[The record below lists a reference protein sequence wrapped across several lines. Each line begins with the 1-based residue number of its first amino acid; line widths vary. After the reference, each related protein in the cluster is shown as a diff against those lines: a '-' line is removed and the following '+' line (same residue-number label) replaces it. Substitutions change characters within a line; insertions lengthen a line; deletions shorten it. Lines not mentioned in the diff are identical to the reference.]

1 MSTKNYSTLHF
12 ISGKKFYYCS
22 IIFIFSFQDC
32 AVAKMW
38 ILLFGISENVVESVC
53 FTSRLSVLLPGH
65 QTKNTRAK
73 KRGTIS
79 STWLEKY
86 KPELPSNAHHSE
98 ACTDNLVENEPES
111 KNVPANKV
119 KPVEKGLDDGNSS
132 SGHIKNSCLSIEGL
146 DLVPD
151 MINPQNTSI
160 EVGNNREKSAE
171 VKSVTKS
178 QECTKGRH
186 SNQEHVESESKQS
199 DGEKNLDDKCLNGN
213 PRLEVSDLC
222 QASKKCA
229 DVLDSITVTKP
240 ITSSSVIERTDPDP
254 RDFLQEVVS
263 KKRKDE
269 GSTLDKE
276 KPSKKLKIES
286 DNEEEVIFDES
297 KV

>member
-1 MSTKNYSTLHF
+1 M
-12 ISGKKFYYCS
+12 
-22 IIFIFSFQDC
+22 
-32 AVAKMW
+32 
-38 ILLFGISENVVESVC
+38 VESVC
-53 FTSRLSVLLPGH
+53 FTNRLSVLLPGH

-79 STWLEKY
+79 SAWLEKY
-86 KPELPSNAHHSE
+86 KPELPNNAHHSE
-98 ACTDNLVENEPES
+98 ACTDNLVKNEPES

-132 SGHIKNSCLSIEGL
+132 SGHIENSCLSIEGL

-160 EVGNNREKSAE
+160 EEGNNRKKSAE

-178 QECTKGRH
+178 QEYTKGRH
-186 SNQEHVESESKQS
+186 SNQEHVESESKQR
-199 DGEKNLDDKCLNGN
+199 DGEKNFDDKRSNAN

-222 QASKKCA
+222 QASKKKICT

-240 ITSSSVIERTDPDP
+240 IASTSVIERTDPDP